1 MGKPNYYPDPNKN
14 PYRVSKQPTNKP
26 PAPSPKKETIDFNS
40 QRICPSCGKLIKASH
55 NFCKYCGVDLSA
67 IDPIGRADRTLKE
80 LAATALTDP
89 NADVRKDAVDT
100 LGEFGEHE
108 VLGVLAYV
116 LLNDPDENVRKK
128 AADELGDLHHPI
140 SLEVLAKGLK
150 DRSPIVRK
158 EAIEGLKKI
167 KKKNKPK
174 EQGVKEEDIKK
185 RPEEKEPEQKEEEII
200 KEEDIKEE
208 YIKEQELIKEQ
219 DIKEELDEEAD
230 EEADK
235 EEEIE
240 EYDEEEKE
248 IEEEEM
254 NNEDGPLKEIEPQ
267 DDEYY
272 KL

>member
-14 PYRVSKQPTNKP
+14 PYRVSKQPINKP
-26 PAPSPKKETIDFNS
+26 PAPSPKRESIDFNS

-100 LGEFGEHE
+100 LGDFGEHE

-128 AADELGDLHHPI
+128 AANELGDLHHPI
-140 SLEVLAKGLK
+140 SLEVLAKALK
-150 DRSPIVRK
+150 DRSPTVRK

-167 KKKNKPK
+167 KKMNKSKELGEKKEEIQKKPK
-174 EQGVKEEDIKK
+174 ERDEEQEKEEKLLI
-185 RPEEKEPEQKEEEII
+185 
-200 KEEDIKEE
+200 EDE
-208 YIKEQELIKEQ
+208 
-219 DIKEELDEEAD
+219 
-230 EEADK
+230 

-240 EYDEEEKE
+240 EEE
-248 IEEEEM
+248 IEEEEIEENDEEEEDNEEDDEEM
-254 NNEDGPLKEIEPQ
+254 NAEGEPLKEIEPQ
-267 DDEYY
+267 DDDYY
-272 KL
+272 NL